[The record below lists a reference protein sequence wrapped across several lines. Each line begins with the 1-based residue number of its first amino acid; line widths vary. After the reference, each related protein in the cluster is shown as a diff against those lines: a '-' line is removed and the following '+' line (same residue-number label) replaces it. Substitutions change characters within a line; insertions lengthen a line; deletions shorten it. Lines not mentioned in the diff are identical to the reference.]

1 MKKSKK
7 VFLFTF
13 VIAITFI
20 EFSFSQLSL
29 VPANHDI
36 YDWLHQQRV
45 SGSIR
50 AFQYEDLPI
59 TRGEIVG
66 YLKEIEDKSSSL
78 SKSDEATLNAFL
90 LEFDP
95 VFLQNSFETGI
106 FTGEGKIVDRFVDAF
121 SFKYEPHVFTIYDS
135 TRNVNAAFDIMF
147 GRAHVFASEEGNP
160 LSSTYYYKGVRA
172 YGSVQ
177 NLIGLHFEADNVS
190 TTGDIE
196 LIRRDVFWGPTETIS
211 RTNRS
216 ATQNYEAFAT
226 LKKDLLSFD
235 IGRGSLRIGPGV
247 SAPLFLRETA
257 PNFNWLRFKIS
268 SSRIKYTAIHGS
280 LYAAPYD
287 DVVRVGQDIV
297 STRVAPERWFT
308 LHRFSVRPF
317 DRLQI
322 SFTEMLTYSN
332 RNADLSY
339 LNPVAPVWFSELE
352 NSDRDNATI
361 GLDIVAQPIDRVEL
375 YISILI
381 DDALS
386 LGQIFKDTGEPADKV
401 AHNFGAIVAL
411 PFAAQLGI
419 EYTRVEPFVY
429 THWQRLNTFEQRDRS
444 LGHYLGPNADQF
456 EVRVKKWLPLRAWV
470 QASFRNV
477 RKGFNPMD
485 INGNVIENVG
495 GNLLVGR
502 GPFGFKM
509 FQDSDL
515 NKWREFEFS
524 FKVEPRRG
532 IELSANIL
540 DRNILDGE
548 RENNCLVGDFRL
560 EIGF

>member
-7 VFLFTF
+7 VFLLTF
-13 VIAITFI
+13 VITITFI

-29 VPANHDI
+29 VPANHDV

-66 YLKEIEDKSSSL
+66 YLKEIEDESSSL
-78 SKSDEATLNAFL
+78 SRSDEATLIAFL

-95 VFLQNSFETGI
+95 VFLQDSFETGI
-106 FTGEGKIVDRFVDAF
+106 FTGEGKIVDRLVDAF

-147 GRAHVFASEEGNP
+147 GRAHVFASEEGDP

-190 TTGDIE
+190 TSGDIE
-196 LIRRDVFWGPTETIS
+196 LIRRDLFWGPTETIS
-211 RTNRS
+211 RQKIS

-235 IGRGSLRIGPGV
+235 VGRGSLRIGPGI
-247 SAPLFLRETA
+247 SSPLLLRETA
-257 PNFNWLRFKIS
+257 PNFNWLRFKIGG
-268 SSRIKYTAIHGS
+268 SRVKYTAIHGS
-280 LYAAPYD
+280 LYAAPYN
-287 DVVRVGQDIV
+287 DVVRVGQDTV
-297 STRVAPERWFT
+297 RTRVAPERWFT
-308 LHRFSVRPF
+308 LHRLSVRPF

-332 RNADLSY
+332 RNADLAY
-339 LNPVAPVWFSELE
+339 LNPVAPVFFSELE
-352 NSDRDNATI
+352 NSDRDNAFI
-361 GLDIVAQPIDRVEL
+361 AIDIVAQPVDRIE
-375 YISILI
+375 IFGSMLI
-381 DDALS
+381 DDLVS
-386 LGQIFKDTGEPADKV
+386 FKQILKDEPSGDDDV
-401 AHNFGAIVAL
+401 AVNFGALLAL
-411 PFAAQLGI
+411 PFGSQFGI

-429 THWQRLNTFEQRDRS
+429 THWQRLNTFEQRGQS
-444 LGHYLGPNADQF
+444 LGHYLGPNADQV
-456 EVRVKKWLPLRAWV
+456 EIKVKKWLPFRAWV

-477 RKGFNPMD
+477 RKGYNPQD
-485 INGNVIENVG
+485 AGGTETENVG
-495 GNLLVGR
+495 GNLLNGGGNAGYR
-502 GPFGFKM
+502 M
-509 FQDSDL
+509 FQGSDL

-548 RENNCLVGDFRL
+548 RKNNYLVGDFRL